1 MRNEA
6 PQNINSYERNQ
17 MIKQIEEH
25 PIKTINKEPFRTSQT
40 TSPITRYTMLHFVT
54 ERYQHKETKTTN

>member
-1 MRNEA
+1 MHNEA

-54 ERYQHKETKTTN
+54 ERH